1 MATLFYTFVED
12 MGTKRAPHRPAHLAH
27 TRAAEANGD
36 LLLVG
41 PCSAVA
47 SSALLLCW
55 VVTVVFTQGAP
66 ERLKKSFRWPLNRPP
81 HVVHG
86 FCSFSRLQGGA
97 FADLTGGM
105 LLFKDAGAAEAFAL
119 ADP

>member
-47 SSALLLCW
+47 SSALLLFW
-55 VVTVVFTQGAP
+55 LVTGVFTQGAP
-66 ERLKKSFRWPLNRPP
+66 ERLKKSFRWPLNAVVTDRPP

-86 FCSFSRLQGGA
+86 FCSFSWL
-97 FADLTGGM
+97 
-105 LLFKDAGAAEAFAL
+105 
-119 ADP
+119 